1 MIEGPMI
8 SCTARAPLTLDLSFL
23 DEEKGVAALELALVL
38 PLLTTL
44 LLGAADVAI
53 TASRARQV
61 EAVAASAALA
71 IRATTETLLQGV
83 ASSMPGFVGA
93 QSLNQPIRSNPLVPP
108 VTDLPLEDFISLPEQ
123 TSGTVRLFFGCASEE
138 GIAPSSQIQCPN
150 GAAAVPFARIEV
162 SAPSGRL
169 VPWPGRF
176 IPADVSARTV
186 IRLD

>member
-1 MIEGPMI
+1 MSKGPMI
-8 SCTARAPLTLDLSFL
+8 SSTVRAPLTLDLAFL

-71 IRATTETLLQGV
+71 IRATTDSLLQGV
-83 ASSMPGFVGA
+83 ASSMPGHAGA
-93 QSLNQPIRSNPLVPP
+93 QSMNQTIRSHPQAPP
-108 VTDLPLEDFISLPEQ
+108 QTDLPLEKFMSLPEQ
-123 TSGTVRLFFGCASEE
+123 TSGTVRLFFGCPSDK
-138 GIAPSSQIQCPN
+138 GIAPSAQFRCPN
-150 GAAAVPFARIEV
+150 GVAAVPFARIDV

-169 VPWPGRF
+169 VPWPGQL